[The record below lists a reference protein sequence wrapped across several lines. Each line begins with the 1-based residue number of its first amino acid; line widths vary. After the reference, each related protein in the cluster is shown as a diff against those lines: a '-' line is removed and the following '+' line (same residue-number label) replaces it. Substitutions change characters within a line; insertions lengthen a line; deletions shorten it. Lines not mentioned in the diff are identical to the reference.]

1 MRALICDAYGPIDQL
16 QVRDVPTPE
25 PGPGEVRI
33 RVESAAVNF
42 PDALIVQGLYQ
53 VKPALPFSPGAELAG
68 VVEAVGEGVRHV
80 QPGQRV
86 IGFCGHGA
94 FAEQAV
100 VSARQLMPLPDGMD
114 MDTGAALVLTYG
126 TSLHALKDV
135 GRLQAGE
142 TLLVLGAA
150 GGVGLAAIEIARQ
163 IGAKVIAAASSP
175 DKLDLCRTVGA
186 HACINYF
193 TENFRQRLDTLTDGQ
208 GVQMVYDPV
217 GGDYTEHAL
226 RATAWRGRY
235 LVVGFAAGTIPK
247 VPLNLALLKER
258 AILGVFWGEAVRRD
272 PASHLANMQQLTT
285 WFAEGRIRPV
295 ISERVGL
302 EGARAAI
309 ARMAARQ
316 VLGKVVVRP
325 QE

>member
-1 MRALICDAYGPIDQL
+1 MRALICESYGPIAQL
-16 QVRDVPTPE
+16 RVREVVTPA

-68 VVEAVGEGVRHV
+68 VVEAVGEGVRHLQV
-80 QPGQRV
+80 GQRV
-86 IGFCGHGA
+86 ISFCGHGA

-100 VSARQLMPLPDGMD
+100 VNARQVVPMPEGMD
-114 MDTGAALVLTYG
+114 MDTGAALLLTYG

-135 GRLQAGE
+135 GCLRAGE

-150 GGVGLAAIEIARQ
+150 GGVGLAAIEIAKQ
-163 IGAKVIAAASSP
+163 MGARVIAAASSE
-175 DKLDLCRTVGA
+175 DKLRLCREVGA
-186 HACINYF
+186 HETIHYT
-193 TENFRQRLDTLTDGQ
+193 TEDLRQRVDALTDGQ
-208 GVQMVYDPV
+208 GVQMVCDPV
-217 GGDYTEHAL
+217 GGDYTEPAL

-235 LVVGFAAGTIPK
+235 LVVGFAAGAIPK

-258 AILGVFWGEAVRRD
+258 AILGVFWGDAVRRD
-272 PASHLANMQQLTT
+272 PAAHLANLQQLAA

-302 EGARAAI
+302 DGARDAI
-309 ARMAARQ
+309 QRMAARQ
-316 VLGKVVVRP
+316 VQGKVVVHP
-325 QE
+325 HA